1 MGNSNSVFGIY
12 KKRKQA
18 HFHLRSLCI
27 EHYVKAGTTRA
38 EWCFG
43 LALAHAHS
51 EPGSKLASNPDKSSG
66 KRFWLFLKK
75 QSDSTNPMSKL
86 IQRKQRFSLSLLE
99 RSEYADIILQ
109 QILQDHKDSLKIK
122 EGVTSAYQKD
132 KPQLAINL
140 FKECYNTNKQRQ
152 KNLVRLGYFVSLSI
166 WKRSRNLANLELS
179 IKYQIEVVGKEEN
192 SKIFDLTFLAGI
204 LLQKYVCHT
213 KNNKIKNDLKKINSK
228 IAKELKKKKK
238 IN

>member
-1 MGNSNSVFGIY
+1 MPIQNQDRNWHQIQTNPVAKDFDYSWRSNPTRRI
-12 KKRKQA
+12 
-18 HFHLRSLCI
+18 LCRSL
-27 EHYVKAGTTRA
+27 
-38 EWCFG
+38 
-43 LALAHAHS
+43 
-51 EPGSKLASNPDKSSG
+51 SKE
-66 KRFWLFLKK
+66 
-75 QSDSTNPMSKL
+75 SKD
-86 IQRKQRFSLSLLE
+86 SLSLLE

-179 IKYQIEVVGKEEN
+179 IKYQIEVVGKEDN

-204 LLQKYVCHT
+204 LLQKYLRHT

-228 IAKELKKKKK
+228 IAKELKKKKSIK
-238 IN
+238 YKLWNPSMLHGCRIQ